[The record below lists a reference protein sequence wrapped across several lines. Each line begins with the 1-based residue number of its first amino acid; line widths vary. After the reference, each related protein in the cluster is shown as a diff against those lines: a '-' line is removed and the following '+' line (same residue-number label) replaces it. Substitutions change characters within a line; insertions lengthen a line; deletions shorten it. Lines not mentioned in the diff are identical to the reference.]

1 MPWLHT
7 LALEPSLPA
16 HCEPTNDFLFRF
28 SSAFHTCVPTP
39 LAFTSNV
46 LGTLSIIA
54 WLFAQLPQIYKN
66 WSLGSTSGLSI
77 YFLVEW
83 CLGDISNLL
92 GALFTHQARW
102 QVAIGGYYVFVDL
115 CLVGQWIWYERLKH
129 GNMMRKVW
137 LRRDSDRSHPGAMAE
152 VIDGLS
158 VDGSSSGGDR
168 HSNDDTTK
176 GKAASRPRII
186 FRQPTFERERKPS
199 EHHPPP
205 SPSTTP
211 RGTTIHRVGTPSSSS
226 SPLPSPSPRTLLLLA
241 CLAALT
247 HASPLTTS
255 SYSPTPSHL
264 TTTTTVATTTIHP
277 TPLEKTGT
285 LLSWLSTLLYLT
297 SRLPQLLQNFSR
309 KSTAGL
315 SPTLFLAA
323 FGGNFF
329 YSAALLANPLAW
341 SDMGSYGGGGWAGP
355 GGSRRAEWISAA
367 MPFFLGA
374 AGVLGM
380 DGGVGVQFLLYGRGS
395 RGGGGEEGKVL
406 VLDGEAGRWRWRR
419 VSGWL
424 RGWVPRVSLEEGGS
438 GGRGRAEGVGREEGR
453 EGERTVLVPRDEGL
467 RDGYGAA

>member
-7 LALEPSLPA
+7 LVLEPSLPA
-16 HCEPTNDFLFRF
+16 YCEPTNDFLFRF

-46 LGTLSIIA
+46 LGTLSIVA

-129 GNMMRKVW
+129 GNILRKAW
-137 LRRDSDRSHPGAMAE
+137 PRRDSDRSHHGAMAE

-158 VDGSSSGGDR
+158 VDGSSSGGDG
-168 HSNDDTTK
+168 HSNDDTTTKK

-186 FRQPTFERERKPS
+186 FCQPTFEREPKP
-199 EHHPPP
+199 EEHPPP
-205 SPSTTP
+205 SSPSTAR
-211 RGTTIHRVGTPSSSS
+211 RGTTIHRVGPPSSSS

-247 HASPLTTS
+247 HASPLS
-255 SYSPTPSHL
+255 KP
-264 TTTTTVATTTIHP
+264 HP
-277 TPLEKTGT
+277 TSPPVTNNTTRNPLETAGT
-285 LLSWLSTLLYLT
+285 LLSWSSTALYLS
-297 SRLPQLLQNFSR
+297 SRLPQLLKNFRR

-315 SPTLFLAA
+315 SPSLFLAA
-323 FGGNFF
+323 FMGNLF

-341 SDMGSYGGGGWAGP
+341 SDMGPHGGRGWAGP
-355 GGSRRAEWISAA
+355 RGSQRAEWIAA
-367 MPFFLGA
+367 ALPFFLGA

-380 DGGVGVQFLLYGRGS
+380 DGGVG
-395 RGGGGEEGKVL
+395 
-406 VLDGEAGRWRWRR
+406 
-419 VSGWL
+419 
-424 RGWVPRVSLEEGGS
+424 
-438 GGRGRAEGVGREEGR
+438 
-453 EGERTVLVPRDEGL
+453 
-467 RDGYGAA
+467 

>member
-7 LALEPSLPA
+7 LVLEPSLPA

-46 LGTLSIIA
+46 LGTLSIVA

-129 GNMMRKVW
+129 GNIMRKAW
-137 LRRDSDRSHPGAMAE
+137 PRRDSDRSHHGAMAE

-158 VDGSSSGGDR
+158 VDGSSSGGENR
-168 HSNDDTTK
+168 HSNDETTK
-176 GKAASRPRII
+176 KGKVASRPRII
-186 FRQPTFERERKPS
+186 FRQPTFEREPKPS
-199 EHHPPP
+199 EHPPSST

-211 RGTTIHRVGTPSSSS
+211 RGTTIHRMSPPSSSF
-226 SPLPSPSPRTLLLLA
+226 PLPSPSPRTLLLIA

-247 HASPLTTS
+247 HATPL
-255 SYSPTPSHL
+255 PTPSQPL
-264 TTTTTVATTTIHP
+264 TTTTPKP
-277 TPLEKTGT
+277 TPLEKAGT
-285 LLSWLSTLLYLT
+285 LLSWTSTTLYLS
-297 SRLPQLLQNFSR
+297 SRLPQLLKNFRR

-323 FGGNFF
+323 FGGNLF

-341 SDMGSYGGGGWAGP
+341 SDMGPYGGGGWA
-355 GGSRRAEWISAA
+355 
-367 MPFFLGA
+367 
-374 AGVLGM
+374 
-380 DGGVGVQFLLYGRGS
+380 DVQG
-395 RGGGGEEGKVL
+395 
-406 VLDGEAGRWRWRR
+406 
-419 VSGWL
+419 
-424 RGWVPRVSLEEGGS
+424 
-438 GGRGRAEGVGREEGR
+438 
-453 EGERTVLVPRDEGL
+453 
-467 RDGYGAA
+467 

>member
-7 LALEPSLPA
+7 LVLEPSLPT

-28 SSAFHTCVPTP
+28 SRAFHTCVPTP

-46 LGTLSIIA
+46 LGTLSIVA

-92 GALFTHQARW
+92 GALFTHQAKW

-115 CLVGQWIWYERLKH
+115 CLVGQWIWYEKLKH
-129 GNMMRKVW
+129 GNMMRKAW

-168 HSNDDTTK
+168 HSNDDTKK

-199 EHHPPP
+199 EHQPSS
-205 SPSTTP
+205 SPSATP
-211 RGTTIHRVGTPSSSS
+211 RGTTIHRVTTASSS
-226 SPLPSPSPRTLLLLA
+226 SPLRSPSPRTLLLLA

-247 HASPLTTS
+247 HATPLPTT
-255 SYSPTPSHL
+255 SHL
-264 TTTTTVATTTIHP
+264 TTSTTTQP
-277 TPLEKTGT
+277 TPLETAGT
-285 LLSWLSTLLYLT
+285 ILSWLSTALYLT
-297 SRLPQLLQNFSR
+297 SRLPQLLKNFSR

-341 SDMGSYGGGGWAGP
+341 SDMGPYGGGGWAGAQ
-355 GGSRRAEWISAA
+355 GSKRAEWIGAA
-367 MPFFLGA
+367 LPFFLGA
-374 AGVLGM
+374 AGVLGL
-380 DGGVGVQFLLYGRGS
+380 DGGVGVQFLLYGGGS
-395 RGGGGEEGKVL
+395 GGGEDGGEGKVL
-406 VLDGEAGRWRWRR
+406 VLDAEAGRWRWRR

-424 RGWVPRVSLEEGGS
+424 RGWVPRVSSSEGG
-438 GGRGRAEGVGREEGR
+438 GGAERVGG
-453 EGERTVLVPRDEGL
+453 EGERTVLVPRDEVGGG
-467 RDGYGAA
+467 RGEGYGTA

>member
-7 LALEPSLPA
+7 LVLEPTLPA

-46 LGTLSIIA
+46 LGTLSIVA

-129 GNMMRKVW
+129 GNIMRKAW
-137 LRRDSDRSHPGAMAE
+137 PRRDSGRSHHGAMAE

-158 VDGSSSGGDR
+158 VDGSSSGGENR
-168 HSNDDTTK
+168 HSNDDTPKK
-176 GKAASRPRII
+176 GKAATRPRLI
-186 FRQPTFERERKPS
+186 FRQPTFEREPKPS
-199 EHHPPP
+199 EHHPPFI
-205 SPSTTP
+205 PSTTP
-211 RGTTIHRVGTPSSSS
+211 KGTTIHRISPPSSS
-226 SPLPSPSPRTLLLLA
+226 SPLPSPSPRTLLLIA

-247 HASPLTTS
+247 HATPL
-255 SYSPTPSHL
+255 PTPSPL
-264 TTTTTVATTTIHP
+264 TTTTTPTPNQP
-277 TPLEKTGT
+277 TPLEKAGT
-285 LLSWLSTLLYLT
+285 ILSWTSTTLYLS
-297 SRLPQLLQNFSR
+297 SRLPQLLKNFRR

-323 FGGNFF
+323 FGGNLF

-341 SDMGSYGGGGWAGP
+341 SDMGPYGGGGWAGAQ
-355 GGSRRAEWISAA
+355 GSKRAEWVGAA
-367 MPFFLGA
+367 LPFFLGA

-380 DGGVGVQFLLYGRGS
+380 DGGVGVQFLLYGGRGE
-395 RGGGGEEGKVL
+395 GGDGREGKVL
-406 VLDGEAGRWRWRR
+406 VLDAEAGRWRFRR
-419 VSGWL
+419 GDMK
-424 RGWVPRVSLEEGGS
+424 R
-438 GGRGRAEGVGREEGR
+438 
-453 EGERTVLVPRDEGL
+453 LVHG
-467 RDGYGAA
+467 

>member
-7 LALEPSLPA
+7 LVLEPSLPA

-28 SSAFHTCVPTP
+28 SRAFHTCVPTP

-46 LGTLSIIA
+46 LGTLSIVA

-92 GALFTHQARW
+92 GALFTHQAKW

-115 CLVGQWIWYERLKH
+115 CLVGQWIWYEKLKH
-129 GNMMRKVW
+129 GNMMRKAW

-168 HSNDDTTK
+168 HSNDDTKK

-199 EHHPPP
+199 EHQP
-205 SPSTTP
+205 SPSPSATP
-211 RGTTIHRVGTPSSSS
+211 RGTTIHRVGTTASSS
-226 SPLPSPSPRTLLLLA
+226 SPLPSPSPRTLLLIA

-247 HASPLTTS
+247 HASPLTRPHPTS
-255 SYSPTPSHL
+255 ALSSPFVT
-264 TTTTTVATTTIHP
+264 TTTTTVHSP
-277 TPLEKTGT
+277 TPLEKAGT
-285 LLSWLSTLLYLT
+285 LLSWTSTALYLT
-297 SRLPQLLQNFSR
+297 SRLPQLLKNFSR

-323 FGGNFF
+323 FGGNLF

-341 SDMGSYGGGGWAGP
+341 SDMEPYGGGGWAGAN
-355 GGSRRAEWISAA
+355 G
-367 MPFFLGA
+367 
-374 AGVLGM
+374 
-380 DGGVGVQFLLYGRGS
+380 
-395 RGGGGEEGKVL
+395 
-406 VLDGEAGRWRWRR
+406 
-419 VSGWL
+419 
-424 RGWVPRVSLEEGGS
+424 
-438 GGRGRAEGVGREEGR
+438 
-453 EGERTVLVPRDEGL
+453 
-467 RDGYGAA
+467 